1 MPEGRYNYIEA
12 DKTDGLFLK
21 KYDARKDRSR
31 KENEK
36 ESKKM
41 AVKNKKNCTC
51 KKSELELSLIESEEK
66 FRLLMELATD
76 GVLIVQDGKIKE
88 VNYYLAKMCGYA
100 IDELLDTD
108 LGSFFDADDIE
119 IIETIY
125 EKPLTDDNC
134 LAAHELTLICKNGL
148 KVDVEAIAGRFI
160 FQNKPSNLLV
170 IRDISGRCIS
180 AHATERTRQLESIA
194 ALSGGIAHDYNNLLT
209 AIIGNIS
216 LAQTYLDP
224 DDKVFLLL
232 NQALAAS
239 KTAKDLTL
247 KLITFSKGGT
257 PDKRIAEVAK
267 LVKNAVE
274 FTLSGSNLRCEFNFP
289 KNLWPVEVDA
299 NQIGQAIYNVV
310 MNSREAMPDGGL
322 LEVSA
327 ENVTSDDDLTRLRRG
342 RYVKISISDHG
353 QGIPKENLDKIFN
366 PYFSTKKMG
375 NKKGTG
381 LGLSICHSIIKT
393 HGGNV
398 TVASELA
405 GGTTLHLYLPSAGK
419 KTRDQKSTRT
429 SEQEIPIFGEGRV
442 LVMDDEEMIRKL
454 AGELL
459 TYLGYEVDFATDGT
473 EAVARYRQAL
483 ASRKPFDA
491 VILDLTVKGGMGG
504 KETIQALLKIDP
516 HVIGIVSSGYCND
529 PEITNYSRYGFSGV
543 VTKPYTMGELGEKL
557 NQAIITPSRN

>member
-1 MPEGRYNYIEA
+1 M
-12 DKTDGLFLK
+12 
-21 KYDARKDRSR
+21 
-31 KENEK
+31 
-36 ESKKM
+36 KM

-76 GVLIVQDGKIKE
+76 GVLVVQDGKIKE

-108 LGSFFDADDIE
+108 LGSFFDAGDIGT
-119 IIETIY
+119 IETIY
-125 EKPLTDDNC
+125 EKPLSDDNC

-148 KVDVEAIAGRFI
+148 KVAVEVIAGRFI

-170 IRDISGRCIS
+170 IRDISGRSQS
-180 AHATERTRQLESIA
+180 AREAERTRQLESIA

-224 DDKVFLLL
+224 DEKVFLLL

-239 KTAKDLTL
+239 KTAKDLTQ
-247 KLITFSKGGT
+247 KLITFSRGGA
-257 PDKRIAEVAK
+257 PDKHIAEVTK
-267 LVKNAVE
+267 LVKSAIE
-274 FTLSGSNLRCEFNFP
+274 FTLSGSNLKCEFNFS
-289 KNLWPVEVDA
+289 KNLWPVQVDA

-327 ENVTSDDDLTRLRRG
+327 GNATSDDDLTLLKRG
-342 RYVKISISDHG
+342 NYVKISITDHG

-381 LGLSICHSIIKT
+381 LGLSICHSIIKK

-398 TVASELA
+398 TVSSNV
-405 GGTTLHLYLPSAGK
+405 GKGTTLHLYLPSANSK
-419 KTRDQKSTRT
+419 IRDQRAVNT
-429 SEQEIPIFGEGRV
+429 SEQEIPIFGEGRI

-454 AGELL
+454 ARELL
-459 TYLGYEVDFATDGT
+459 TYLGYEVDFATNGT
-473 EAVARYRQAL
+473 EAVVRYRQAL
-483 ASRKPFDA
+483 GSKRPFDA

-504 KETIQALLKIDP
+504 KETIQELLKVDP

-529 PEITNYSRYGFSGV
+529 PEITDYGRYGFSGV

-557 NQAIITPSRN
+557 NQAIATTNRN